1 MRTGILKERQR
12 VLTWKRY
19 DGIPGNDRSF
29 YADAGSR
36 VYWNGTSSNEGY
48 EHGYGG
54 RRLLWVE
61 VWSEE
66 LQAWMQKGLEG
77 SEVEWDD

>member
-1 MRTGILKERQR
+1 MRTGTLKDRQR

-19 DGIPGNDRSF
+19 DDIPGNDRSF
-29 YADAGSR
+29 YADAGSP
-36 VYWNGTSSNEGY
+36 VCWNGTSSNGGY
-48 EHGYGG
+48 EDGYGG

-66 LQAWMQKGLEG
+66 LQAWMQKGLEE
-77 SEVEWDD
+77 SEVDWDD